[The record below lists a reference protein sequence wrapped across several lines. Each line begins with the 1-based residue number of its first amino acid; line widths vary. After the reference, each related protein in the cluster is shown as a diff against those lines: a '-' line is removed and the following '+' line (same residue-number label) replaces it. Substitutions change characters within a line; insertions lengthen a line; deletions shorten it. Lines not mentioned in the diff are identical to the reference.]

1 MSSPPGGAIA
11 LAVTGLLA
19 ISACSGNSS
28 GAANPPPPPATS
40 TPAAAS
46 PSADPLK
53 SQIAAAV
60 QNYYKTYTTAVADPG
75 NGAKVDALLALY
87 TPTNPGRENARERM
101 ANFAAS
107 HTAGRPG
114 PNGYFVIESVTDP
127 NGSPDGPV
135 TSRVCAYD
143 DSVLYDSHQRA
154 PDGKEIIVNDTPGGG
169 LSDFSWVRQ
178 GNQWLLQK
186 TTVIDTWEGQNKCPA
201 RSSS

>member
-1 MSSPPGGAIA
+1 M
-11 LAVTGLLA
+11 
-19 ISACSGNSS
+19 
-28 GAANPPPPPATS
+28 
-40 TPAAAS
+40 AS
-46 PSADPLK
+46 PTTDPLK
-53 SQIAAAV
+53 NQITAAV
-60 QNYYKTYTTAVADPG
+60 NDYQRAYAAAVADPG
-75 NGAKVDALLALY
+75 NEAKVRALLALY
-87 TPTNPGRENARERM
+87 TTTNPGRENARERM
-101 ANFAAS
+101 ANFATS